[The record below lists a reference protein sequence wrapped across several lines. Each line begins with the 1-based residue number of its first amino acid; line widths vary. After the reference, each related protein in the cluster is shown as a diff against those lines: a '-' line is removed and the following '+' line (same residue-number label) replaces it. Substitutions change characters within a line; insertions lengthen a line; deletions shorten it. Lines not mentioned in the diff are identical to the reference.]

1 LPRPASTQLDFEREA
16 QERPDQH
23 DDGQHADARERRRDD
38 DGSDD
43 VASDQ
48 KLEPEEDSLTDPV
61 PELPV
66 RRSEGFGPDKP
77 SDKAKRGDRD
87 RRNDDRDAA
96 RIDGKP
102 DRIGGRS
109 DIHLRLRFLAC
120 ASWSVGYA
128 PAPAAAR

>member
-1 LPRPASTQLDFEREA
+1 M
-16 QERPDQH
+16 
-23 DDGQHADARERRRDD
+23 
-38 DGSDD
+38 
-43 VASDQ
+43 
-48 KLEPEEDSLTDPV
+48 
-61 PELPV
+61 
-66 RRSEGFGPDKP
+66 
-77 SDKAKRGDRD
+77 RGDRD

-102 DRIGGRS
+102 DRIDGRS